1 MTSTTTSPRRAA
13 LAAAIAAVL
22 CAAPV
27 VLSAQTATEQP
38 PAGQPPMGGGPG
50 VGGPGMGGRRGGPMQ
65 MLMQGITLSDAQ
77 RTRVDSLMTAS
88 RARMQA
94 MRGMTQGGG
103 SDASPGGPRP
113 DSATRAARRQ
123 EMEAQRTALRN
134 ILTPDQQKTFDANV
148 ARMREMMQQRMG
160 GAGGMGAGGGNAG
173 PGRR

>member
-1 MTSTTTSPRRAA
+1 MTPTTGSSRRAA
-13 LAAAIAAVL
+13 LAAAVAAVL
-22 CAAPV
+22 CAAPA
-27 VLSAQTATEQP
+27 VLSAQTATDQP
-38 PAGQPPMGGGPG
+38 PAGQPPM
-50 VGGPGMGGRRGGPMQ
+50 GGPGMGGRRGGPMG
-65 MLMQGITLSDAQ
+65 MLLQGITLTDAQ

-103 SDASPGGPRP
+103 SDANPAGPPRP

-148 ARMREMMQQRMG
+148 ARMRDMMQQRMG
-160 GAGGMGAGGGNAG
+160 GNGG
-173 PGRR
+173 PGRG